1 MKVKPH
7 AVSWFAALFGV
18 LGFVFLVAAIGTDF
32 WYLVDASK
40 LERFSNSTEKLS
52 SHSGLW
58 RTCRFESTCQ
68 PMVNPFKRETENIT
82 LPHKQLLKMHGTFV
96 VLLPLS
102 LILMTF
108 GGTLGFF
115 GNLARASLLVLFTGL
130 IFLLGALI
138 TLAGLSTYIS
148 YFSGALK
155 EVRFLMG
162 TYRLL
167 DHVHIHFGW
176 SLAFAWF
183 SFVAEVLT
191 GLAFLLM
198 SRMIGLERR
207 QNHAI

>member
-1 MKVKPH
+1 MKGKRH
-7 AVSWFAALFGV
+7 LVSWSAALFGV

-40 LERFSNSTEKLS
+40 LERLSNSTERLS

-58 RTCRFESTCQ
+58 RTCRFQSTCQ
-68 PMVNPFKRETENIT
+68 PMVNPFKPDTENIT
-82 LPHKQLLKMHGTFV
+82 ASHKQLLKMHSTFII
-96 VLLPLS
+96 LLPFS

-108 GGTLGFF
+108 GGMMGFF
-115 GNLARASLLVLFTGL
+115 GILTQAYFLVLFTGL
-130 IFLLGALI
+130 IFLFGALI
-138 TLAGLSTYIS
+138 TLAGLSLYIS
-148 YFSGALK
+148 YSAAALK
-155 EVRFLMG
+155 EARFLMG
-162 TYRLL
+162 TNRLL
-167 DHVHIHFGW
+167 DHINIQFGW

-207 QNHAI
+207 RDRSI